1 MLGPTARSFPQLKQ
15 RYLLSALEEV
25 SEVGPQPLYPG
36 LTLFR
41 SAQVAL
47 VGHDLRDLDV
57 DVSVLGAAL

>member
-1 MLGPTARSFPQLKQ
+1 M
-15 RYLLSALEEV
+15 